1 MNLRRHLLLRLGC
14 AACLLA
20 AVPRCAAATNAPP
33 ASAAAE
39 LRDPF
44 SSPFAPAT
52 PAATTNA
59 RAFAPATPAAPPSAQ
74 LQAAELRQALHAQGY
89 VQQGGRCYALINGQ
103 LVTTGDVVQVRLGAT
118 LHRFRVGIVT
128 ATTVNF
134 EPLP

>member
-1 MNLRRHLLLRLGC
+1 MKLCMHLLLRLGC

-20 AVPRCAAATNAPP
+20 AVLRCAAATNAAP

-44 SSPFAPAT
+44 SSPFAAAT
-52 PAATTNA
+52 PVATTNA
-59 RAFAPATPAAPPSAQ
+59 RTAAPAATIAPSAQ
-74 LQAAELRQALHAQGY
+74 AQAAELRQALHAQGY

-118 LHRFRVGIVT
+118 LHRFRVGTVT
-128 ATTVNF
+128 ATTINF